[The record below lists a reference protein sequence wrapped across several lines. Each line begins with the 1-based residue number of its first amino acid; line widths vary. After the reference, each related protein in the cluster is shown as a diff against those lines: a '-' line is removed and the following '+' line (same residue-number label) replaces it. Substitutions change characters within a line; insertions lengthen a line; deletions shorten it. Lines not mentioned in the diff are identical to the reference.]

1 MRVPK
6 VLKLPCGIGIQFR
19 QDIEKLMTKLVTA
32 IPLAFD
38 NEIYFSRAEKL
49 KNQLAQKQ
57 ESELESIT
65 RTAKSGSEFN
75 LDSSREYQFVA
86 LNGEEMHTEETF
98 DALSKREQEQFSNTI
113 DELEVS
119 LRNMVRQLTE
129 WEESY
134 SEKIKS

>member
-1 MRVPK
+1 MSLTLTPQ
-6 VLKLPCGIGIQFR
+6 G
-19 QDIEKLMTKLVTA
+19 
-32 IPLAFD
+32 
-38 NEIYFSRAEKL
+38 
-49 KNQLAQKQ
+49 
-57 ESELESIT
+57 
-65 RTAKSGSEFN
+65 
-75 LDSSREYQFVA
+75 EYQFVA

>member
-1 MRVPK
+1 
-6 VLKLPCGIGIQFR
+6 
-19 QDIEKLMTKLVTA
+19 
-32 IPLAFD
+32 
-38 NEIYFSRAEKL
+38 
-49 KNQLAQKQ
+49 
-57 ESELESIT
+57 
-65 RTAKSGSEFN
+65 
-75 LDSSREYQFVA
+75 
-86 LNGEEMHTEETF
+86 MHTEETF

>member
-1 MRVPK
+1 MK
-6 VLKLPCGIGIQFR
+6 STSAVLK
-19 QDIEKLMTKLVTA
+19 V
-32 IPLAFD
+32 
-38 NEIYFSRAEKL
+38 

-65 RTAKSGSEFN
+65 RTAKERGVSLTLTPQG
-75 LDSSREYQFVA
+75 EYQFVA

-134 SEKIKS
+134 SEKIKN